1 MIANVVVSK
10 HYLKLQSRDTFLI
23 LQTSADLSINITV
36 PIILKRPSYETIY
49 DFIRNGCF
57 DIEPKDTNDNNRHM
71 IIGNIELDNQKVI
84 KCFREARETELWKF
98 YMEKSQL
105 TKLDKLLLNPEILI
119 CDKHKL

>member
-10 HYLKLQSRDTFLI
+10 HYLKLQSRDIFLALPTNI
-23 LQTSADLSINITV
+23 YLLINITI
-36 PIILKRPSYETIY
+36 PIILKRPSYSDIY
-49 DFIRNGCF
+49 SFIKEGCFSINPVPKIRNMY
-57 DIEPKDTNDNNRHM
+57 R

-84 KCFREARETELWKF
+84 KCFREARETELWRF

-105 TKLDKLLLNPEILI
+105 ARLDKLLLNPEILI